1 MTGPGPVG
9 GDAGGT
15 HADRHRPPAD
25 NPPAEHPPPVDSLE
39 HSTGGSATLPLRGPR
54 SGAPGLEPGP
64 RTVHLIGVGGA
75 GMSGL
80 ARLLLAAGHRVTGS
94 DRSESATLEALR
106 ALGAR
111 VWPGHDGTRMG
122 RPDLVAA
129 STAIRATNPELVA
142 ARLLD
147 IPVLG
152 RAQLLAL
159 LMAGRTGIAVAG
171 THGKTTT
178 TGMVVAILEAAG
190 LDPSF
195 AVGGDFKA
203 SGVNAAAGAGPHF
216 VAEADESDGSFLEL
230 APTMAVVTNVEAD
243 HLDHWGDLASVQRAF
258 RSFVGRLPADGTA
271 VLCADDPGALDLA
284 AAAACQV
291 VTYGFA
297 TTADVRGDDLTLD
310 AWSSVFTVTAGERS
324 LGQVRLIVP
333 GRHNVQNALGAIAA
347 ALAVRAPFEAAVA
360 GLARFTGAARR
371 FHLRA
376 EVGGVTVVDDYA
388 HNPPKVA
395 AALAAARL
403 GPWKRVVAVFQPH
416 LYSRTRLFADD
427 FGLALAGG
435 ADLAV
440 VTDVYAAREDP
451 EPGVDGALVAGAAKR
466 ARPDLDCVYEPDRT
480 ALATRVAALVQPG
493 DLVLTLGAGDITDLA
508 DELGPLLGAA
518 GRGAAGGGAAGDG
531 GAGEGVVG
539 EEGSGG
545 GGGRGGGGGAVDDP
559 RHPRSGSATLPH
571 RGTGLPAEGGDP

>member
-1 MTGPGPVG
+1 
-9 GDAGGT
+9 
-15 HADRHRPPAD
+15 
-25 NPPAEHPPPVDSLE
+25 
-39 HSTGGSATLPLRGPR
+39 
-54 SGAPGLEPGP
+54 
-64 RTVHLIGVGGA
+64 
-75 GMSGL
+75 MSGL

-94 DRSESATLEALR
+94 DRSGSPTLEALR
-106 ALGAR
+106 NLGAE
-111 VWPGHDGTRMG
+111 VWAPHDGTRLG

-142 ARLLD
+142 ARILD

-159 LMAGRTGIAVAG
+159 LMAGKTGIAIAG

-203 SGVNAAAGAGPHF
+203 TGINAAAGTGPHF

-230 APTMAVVTNVEAD
+230 SPAVAVVTNVEAD
-243 HLDHWGDLASVQRAF
+243 HLDHWGDLEGVRGAF
-258 RSFVGRLPADGTA
+258 WAFVGQLPDDGAA

-284 AAAACQV
+284 SAAPCEV

-297 TTADVRGDDLTLD
+297 ADAEVRGGDLALD
-310 AWSSVFTVTAGERS
+310 AWSSSFTVSAGARS
-324 LGQVRLIVP
+324 LGRVTLAVP

-347 ALAVRAPFEAAVA
+347 ALAAGAPFQAAVA
-360 GLARFTGAARR
+360 GLATFTGAARR

-376 EVGGVTVVDDYA
+376 EAGGVTVVDDYA

-395 AALAAARL
+395 ATLAAARL

-416 LYSRTRLFADD
+416 LYSRTRLFVTE
-427 FGLALAGG
+427 FGRALAA
-435 ADLAV
+435 ADLVV

-451 EPGVDGALVAGAAKR
+451 EPGVDGALVAGAAR
-466 ARPDLDCVYEPDRT
+466 AARPDLDCVYEPDRA
-480 ALATRVAALVQPG
+480 ALATRVASLVQPG
-493 DLVLTLGAGDITDLA
+493 DLVLTLGAGDITTLA
-508 DELGPLLGAA
+508 DELTPLLG
-518 GRGAAGGGAAGDG
+518 GAGG
-531 GAGEGVVG
+531 
-539 EEGSGG
+539 
-545 GGGRGGGGGAVDDP
+545 VDKRENAP
-559 RHPRSGSATLPH
+559 RGSATLPP
-571 RGTGLPAEGGDP
+571 RGPHSPLEGGDP

>member
-15 HADRHRPPAD
+15 HANRHRPPAD
-25 NPPAEHPPPVDSLE
+25 NPPAEDRPAVDDLE
-39 HSTGGSATLPLRGPR
+39 HSTGGSPTLPLRGPR
-54 SGAPGLEPGP
+54 SGAPGLEGGP

-111 VWPGHDGTRMG
+111 VWAGHDGTRIG

-142 ARLLD
+142 ARLLA

-230 APTMAVVTNVEAD
+230 APTVAVVTNVEAD

-271 VLCADDPGALDLA
+271 VLCADDQGALDLA
-284 AAAACQV
+284 GAAACQV

-297 TTADVRGDDLTLD
+297 AAADVRGEVLAIDGGG
-310 AWSSVFTVTAGERS
+310 ARFAVVAGGEEVGEVV
-324 LGQVRLIVP
+324 LVVP

-347 ALAVRAPFEAAVA
+347 ALAAGAPFAAAVA
-360 GLARFTGAARR
+360 GLAGFTGAARR

-376 EVGGVTVVDDYA
+376 EAGGVTVVDDYA
-388 HNPPKVA
+388 HHPTEVA
-395 AALAAARL
+395 ASLAAARL
-403 GPWKRVVAVFQPH
+403 GGWKRVVAVFQPH
-416 LYSRTRLFADD
+416 LYSRTRLFADE
-427 FGLALAGG
+427 FGRALAA
-435 ADLAV
+435 ADLLV
-440 VTDVYAAREDP
+440 VADVYAAREDP
-451 EPGVDGALVAGAAKR
+451 EPGVDGALVAGAARR
-466 ARPDLDCVYEPDRT
+466 ARPDLDCVYEPDLA
-480 ALATRVAALVQPG
+480 ALAARVAALVQPG

-508 DELGPLLGAA
+508 DELEPLLGTP
-518 GRGAAGGGAAGDG
+518 GRG
-531 GAGEGVVG
+531 
-539 EEGSGG
+539 
-545 GGGRGGGGGAVDDP
+545 
-559 RHPRSGSATLPH
+559 TQLPV
-571 RGTGLPAEGGDP
+571 EGGDP

>member
-1 MTGPGPVG
+1 MSGPGPVG

-15 HADRHRPPAD
+15 HANRHRPPAD
-25 NPPAEHPPPVDSLE
+25 NPPAEHRPPVDNLE
-39 HSTGGSATLPLRGPR
+39 HSTGGSATLPLRGTR
-54 SGAPGLEPGP
+54 SGAPGLEDGP

-111 VWPGHDGTRMG
+111 VWAGHDRTRIG

-230 APTMAVVTNVEAD
+230 APTVAVVTNVEAD

-258 RSFVGRLPADGTA
+258 RSFVGRLPPDGMA
-271 VLCADDPGALDLA
+271 VLCADDQGALDLA
-284 AAAACQV
+284 GAAACQV

-297 TTADVRGDDLTLD
+297 AAADVRGEVLAIDGGG
-310 AWSSVFTVTAGERS
+310 ARFAVVAGGES
-324 LGQVRLIVP
+324 LGEVALVVP

-347 ALAVRAPFEAAVA
+347 ALAVGAPFAAAVA
-360 GLARFTGAARR
+360 GLAGFTGAARR

-376 EVGGVTVVDDYA
+376 EAGGVTVVDDYA
-388 HNPPKVA
+388 HHPTEVA
-395 AALAAARL
+395 ASLAAARL
-403 GPWKRVVAVFQPH
+403 GGWKRVVVVFQPH
-416 LYSRTRLFADD
+416 LYSRTRLFADE
-427 FGLALAGG
+427 FGRALAA
-435 ADLAV
+435 ADLLV
-440 VTDVYAAREDP
+440 VADVYAAREDP
-451 EPGVDGALVAGAAKR
+451 EPGVDGALVAGTAR
-466 ARPDLDCVYEPDRT
+466 RVRPDLDCVYEPDRA
-480 ALATRVAALVQPG
+480 ALAARVASLVQPG
-493 DLVLTLGAGDITDLA
+493 DLVLTLGAGDITTLA
-508 DELGPLLGAA
+508 DELEPLLGTA
-518 GRGAAGGGAAGDG
+518 GR
-531 GAGEGVVG
+531 
-539 EEGSGG
+539 
-545 GGGRGGGGGAVDDP
+545 GGGRGGPVDSP
-559 RHPRSGSATLPH
+559 GPAGRRSATLPP
-571 RGTGLPAEGGDP
+571 RGAQLPVEGGDP

>member
-15 HADRHRPPAD
+15 HANRHRPPAD
-25 NPPAEHPPPVDSLE
+25 NPPAEDRPPVDNLG
-39 HSTGGSATLPLRGPR
+39 HSTGGSARLPLRGSR
-54 SGAPGLEPGP
+54 SGAPGLEGGP
-64 RTVHLIGVGGA
+64 RTVHLIGVGGV

-111 VWPGHDGTRMG
+111 VWAGHDGTRIG

-178 TGMVVAILEAAG
+178 TGMVVAVLEAAG

-230 APTMAVVTNVEAD
+230 APTVAVVTNVEAD

-258 RSFVGRLPADGTA
+258 RSFVGRLPAAGTA
-271 VLCADDPGALDLA
+271 VLCADDQGALDLA
-284 AAAACQV
+284 GAAACQV

-297 TTADVRGDDLTLD
+297 AAADVRGEVLAIDGGG
-310 AWSSVFTVTAGERS
+310 ARFAVVAGGES
-324 LGQVRLIVP
+324 LGEVALVVP

-347 ALAVRAPFEAAVA
+347 ALAAGAPFAAAVA
-360 GLARFTGAARR
+360 GLAGFTGAARR

-376 EVGGVTVVDDYA
+376 VAGGVTVVDDYA
-388 HNPPKVA
+388 HHPTEVA
-395 AALAAARL
+395 ASLAAARL
-403 GPWKRVVAVFQPH
+403 GGWKRVVVVFQPH
-416 LYSRTRLFADD
+416 LYSRTRLFADE
-427 FGLALAGG
+427 FGQALAA
-435 ADLAV
+435 ADLLV

-451 EPGVDGALVAGAAKR
+451 EPGVDGALVAGAARR

-480 ALATRVAALVQPG
+480 ALAPRVAALVQPG
-493 DLVLTLGAGDITDLA
+493 DLVLTLGAGDITNLA
-508 DELGPLLGAA
+508 DELGPLLGTA
-518 GRGAAGGGAAGDG
+518 GRGGR
-531 GAGEGVVG
+531 
-539 EEGSGG
+539 
-545 GGGRGGGGGAVDDP
+545 RGGPVDSP
-559 RHPRSGSATLPH
+559 GPAGRRSATLPS
-571 RGTGLPAEGGDP
+571 RGAQPPVEGGDP